1 MKQTIKKDMKQRV
14 TKPMIMS
21 FAVILCFILISSLSV
36 SNVFA
41 DTITTPLNN
50 SILSIGKTYNF
61 TIDINSIAGTTTSD
75 TATLLIN
82 NSIVYQN
89 DFTANGLYH
98 IPVQFNNYGHYNVS
112 LITTTSKV
120 LDQISVPAPMF
131 QSELTTLN
139 MYFLYYFVI
148 ILIWFISLFLSFF
161 LFKDNDILAKFILL
175 IASISSFTILITTYS
190 LSINQFIYYISIIS
204 FGSASIFYSFKM
216 LLNYV

>member
-1 MKQTIKKDMKQRV
+1 
-14 TKPMIMS
+14 
-21 FAVILCFILISSLSV
+21 
-36 SNVFA
+36 
-41 DTITTPLNN
+41 
-50 SILSIGKTYNF
+50 
-61 TIDINSIAGTTTSD
+61 
-75 TATLLIN
+75 
-82 NSIVYQN
+82 
-89 DFTANGLYH
+89 
-98 IPVQFNNYGHYNVS
+98 